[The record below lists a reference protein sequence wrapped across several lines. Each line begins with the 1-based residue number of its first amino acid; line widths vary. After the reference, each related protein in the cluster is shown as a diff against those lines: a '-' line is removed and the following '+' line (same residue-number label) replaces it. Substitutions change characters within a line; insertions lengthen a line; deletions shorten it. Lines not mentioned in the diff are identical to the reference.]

1 MSSGVKFEEEEKKK
15 ERDPRFSGPVE
26 VDEEEE
32 EEEAEEED
40 EEGGA
45 SSSQVGAPSPRV
57 ATDVDF
63 EDDSQVEAVMLK
75 ARPAVHAH
83 LQALARKSVRH
94 RKVKH
99 GRPKHTS
106 THLTYQTKMLFTWEV
121 LVTTKGTILSDKT
134 IMWYLFSV
142 SCLALG
148 AGVVA
153 SIVVADPH
161 KLSTTTLF
169 NIIDY
174 TKLFLAFMLGLYM
187 AHCVTRW
194 WNSVSS
200 IVDFFH
206 AIKTLV
212 FFCNALDVNVAKRD
226 TIERL
231 CIMSCYLLEIEISG
245 FYSSDESNT
254 ARWLS
259 VKEFLI
265 HEGLANA
272 AEIELLE
279 DVEESDRSSLVWTWI
294 GAILGTLDVAPPLK
308 TTAVKYGQI
317 AIASMKSVKF
327 YVTMQLPFIYSHM
340 LALLVHANNMALA
353 IASGIA
359 VAVLIFEANHQI
371 DLDRTSKVYRAVQGI
386 SIQLLAMLLQPA
398 VYEAFITVGA
408 LLADPFTNE
417 THGLPM
423 LDYVQDLRR
432 QIGEL
437 NALAA
442 YDEKWLKGNA
452 PGSPLHSTKSTLSFV
467 VADAIASMRE
477 ERRDRAEKLSPRSMV
492 ADPMTDRTEIT
503 PRSTPPLTLRTSL
516 NQP

>member
-1 MSSGVKFEEEEKKK
+1 
-15 ERDPRFSGPVE
+15 
-26 VDEEEE
+26 
-32 EEEAEEED
+32 
-40 EEGGA
+40 
-45 SSSQVGAPSPRV
+45 
-57 ATDVDF
+57 
-63 EDDSQVEAVMLK
+63 
-75 ARPAVHAH
+75 
-83 LQALARKSVRH
+83 
-94 RKVKH
+94 
-99 GRPKHTS
+99 
-106 THLTYQTKMLFTWEV
+106 MLFTWEV
-121 LVTTKGTILSDKT
+121 LVTTRGTILSDKT

-148 AGVVA
+148 AGLVA
-153 SIVVADPH
+153 SLVVADPH

-206 AIKTLV
+206 CIKTLV

-245 FYSSDESNT
+245 FYSSDESNK

-265 HEGLANA
+265 HEGLANT
-272 AEIELLE
+272 AEMKLLE
-279 DVEESDRSSLVWTWI
+279 DVEESDRASLVWTWI
-294 GAILGTLDVAPPLK
+294 GAILGTLEVAPPLK

-340 LALLVHANNMALA
+340 LALLVHANNVALA
-353 IASGIA
+353 IASGIV

-371 DLDRTSKVYRAVQGI
+371 DLDRMSKVYRAVQGI

-398 VYEAFITVGA
+398 VYEAFLTVGA

-432 QIGEL
+432 QIGEMNRL
-437 NALAA
+437 AKCDAEWLVENSPGQEMHAAKSPGALTVINAIMELR
-442 YDEKWLKGNA
+442 KQ
-452 PGSPLHSTKSTLSFV
+452 
-467 VADAIASMRE
+467 RE
-477 ERRDRAEKLSPRSMV
+477 EAAAKNPGKLVTVGGEHVPDS
-492 ADPMTDRTEIT
+492 A
-503 PRSTPPLTLRTSL
+503 
-516 NQP
+516 